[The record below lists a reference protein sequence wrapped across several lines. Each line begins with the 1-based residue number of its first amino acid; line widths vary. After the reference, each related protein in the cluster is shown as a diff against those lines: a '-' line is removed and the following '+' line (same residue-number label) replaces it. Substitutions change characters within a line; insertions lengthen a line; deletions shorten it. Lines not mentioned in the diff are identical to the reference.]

1 MLIEIDPIE
10 LIVAELTKKS
20 LEPGVTGGAP
30 PS

>member
-20 LEPGVTGGAP
+20 LEPGVTGAP